1 MFRERGWLTPTGYF
15 PKREEYQ
22 GNNRHNFHNEYF
34 HFRADNAKRGDF
46 PDSDPDYMT
55 DIPNYNQSKE
65 VRTKTFMVMITYLPN
80 INYPFI
86 ECLRK
91 QVCRALK
98 CYMLKVM

>member
-1 MFRERGWLTPTGYF
+1 MSDLVFFWNFYF
-15 PKREEYQ
+15 S
-22 GNNRHNFHNEYF
+22 
-34 HFRADNAKRGDF
+34 RADNAKRGDF

-80 INYPFI
+80 YPFI

-91 QVCRALK
+91 QVCCVLK
-98 CYMLKVM
+98 